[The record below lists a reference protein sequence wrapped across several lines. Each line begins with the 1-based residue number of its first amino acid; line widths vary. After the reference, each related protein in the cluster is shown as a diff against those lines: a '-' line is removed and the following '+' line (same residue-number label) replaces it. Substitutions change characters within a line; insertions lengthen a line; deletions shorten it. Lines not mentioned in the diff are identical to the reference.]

1 MDNFSGFNMLPP
13 AMAFYLTSDLVARDA
28 FLGLDD
34 DGQRDFLEYAK
45 EFQSKEELERYLYH
59 HNEDNFR

>member
-1 MDNFSGFNMLPP
+1 MDNFGGFNMFPP
-13 AMAFYLTSDLVARDA
+13 ALAIYLTNDLVARDT

-34 DGQRDFLEYAK
+34 RDQSNFLEYAK

-59 HNEDNFR
+59 HDEEDFH